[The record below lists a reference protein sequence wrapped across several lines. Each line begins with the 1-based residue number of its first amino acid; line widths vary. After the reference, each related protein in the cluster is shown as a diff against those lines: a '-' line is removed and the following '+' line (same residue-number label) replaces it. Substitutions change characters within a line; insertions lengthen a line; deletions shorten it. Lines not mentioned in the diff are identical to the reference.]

1 MQREKVSRFEFPSDK
16 ELSFLRAR
24 KQDFYT
30 RLGAAAA
37 SVEYRSVGFKQVDQ
51 WNAMFP
57 DSFANVGTNGT
68 LPSISVQ
75 SAQRIATVFTC
86 LNVRGETV
94 GSLPF
99 SSKINT
105 PTGAQVDYKSK
116 VHRLLHDRPCPNITA
131 FDFWSTIEKWKLAWG
146 NAYAEIIRDNN
157 YEPVELELCEPWEVK
172 MKENEETGDV
182 YYIYDKRVIR
192 STDMLHFKN
201 YSLDGEC
208 GISSIKQNAL
218 TMGMSLKLSQYNS
231 SLIGERPYGYLTSEK
246 KPKDLQQK
254 GEMRAAWD
262 KRGSFDDEKDFS
274 EKTTVK
280 TVGGI
285 PYLSG
290 GLEFKSFTLPADDV
304 AYIEASKMTDQDIY
318 AIFRIPPI
326 FAQNYERAPYNS
338 SEQQDIVF
346 AKYTLAS
353 IRAIEQECTE
363 KLYPESNKQTN
374 QRFAK
379 FSLQGLL
386 RGDTNTRKEFYTA
399 LFNIAAITANQI
411 CELEDMPTY
420 GPDGDK
426 HYVQGA
432 LVPVDMLADVLKGKN
447 AQPQQKR
454 EIEDEI
460 KKELREK
467 MKTKLNGHYADI
479 AEFLN

>member
-1 MQREKVSRFEFPSDK
+1 MQGEKPGIITRIAQRFGFTKIEK
-16 ELSFLRAR
+16 
-24 KQDFYT
+24 
-30 RLGAAAA
+30 
-37 SVEYRSVGFKQVDQ
+37 RSVGLKQFEQ

-57 DSFANVGTNGT
+57 SMFDNVGANGSV
-68 LPSISVQ
+68 PGVSVQ

-99 SSKINT
+99 SSKKVT
-105 PTGAQVDYKSK
+105 PKGSETEYKSK
-116 VHRLLHDRPCPNITA
+116 IHRLLHDRPNPNMTA
-131 FDFWSTIEKWKLAWG
+131 FDFWSTVEKLKLGWG
-146 NAYAEIIRDNN
+146 NAYAEIIRDSS
-157 YEPVELELCEPWEVK
+157 YEPYQFNILDSAQVDIKQSGTEI
-172 MKENEETGDV
+172 
-182 YYIYDKRVIR
+182 YYQIKDRIIR

-201 YSLDGEC
+201 YSQDGIC
-208 GISSIKQNAL
+208 GLSSIKQNAL

-254 GEMRAAWD
+254 GEQRASWD

-363 KLYPESNKQTN
+363 KLYPEANKVTN
-374 QRFAK
+374 ERFAK

-386 RGDTNTRKEFYTA
+386 RGDTNTRKEFYTG
-399 LFNIAAITANQI
+399 LFNVAAITPNQI

-432 LVPVDMLADVLKGKN
+432 LVPVDMLADVLKSKSAAP
-447 AQPQQKR
+447 AQTR
-454 EIEDEI
+454 AEIEGEV
-460 KKELREK
+460 KKLLREQ

-479 AEFLN
+479 AEYLN

>member
-1 MQREKVSRFEFPSDK
+1 MQGQKPSKGIITRIAERFGYSKIEKRTGGVGLTQTEAWQNIFP
-16 ELSFLRAR
+16 
-24 KQDFYT
+24 
-30 RLGAAAA
+30 G
-37 SVEYRSVGFKQVDQ
+37 
-51 WNAMFP
+51 MF
-57 DSFANVGTNGT
+57 DNVGTSST

-99 SSKINT
+99 SSKLNT
-105 PTGAQVDYKSK
+105 DTGAVTDYKSK
-116 VHRLLHDRPCPNITA
+116 VHRLLHDRPNPNITA

-146 NAYAEIIRDNN
+146 NAYARIVRDFN
-157 YEPVELELCEPWEVK
+157 YEPIMLELCEPWEVK
-172 MKENEETGDV
+172 MKEVEETDEIYYV
-182 YYIYDKRVIR
+182 YDDEIIR

-254 GEMRAAWD
+254 GEMRASWD

-274 EKTTVK
+274 NK
-280 TVGGI
+280 
-285 PYLSG
+285 SG

-363 KLYPESNKQTN
+363 KLYHESNKITN
-374 QRFAK
+374 KQFAK
-379 FSLQGLL
+379 FSMQGLL
-386 RGDTNTRKEFYTA
+386 RGDTNTRKEFYTG

-411 CELEDMPTY
+411 CEFEDLPTY

-447 AQPQQKR
+447 VQPQQKR
-454 EIEDEI
+454 EIEDEF

>member
-1 MQREKVSRFEFPSDK
+1 MQREKIKPFEFPSDK
-16 ELSFLRAR
+16 ELSFLTSR
-24 KQDFYT
+24 KQQFYT
-30 RLGAAAA
+30 RLGASAA
-37 SVEYRSVGFKQVDQ
+37 SIEYRSVGLKQVEAWQ
-51 WNAMFP
+51 AMFP
-57 DSFANVGTNGT
+57 SSFDNVGTNGT
-68 LPSISVQ
+68 LPSVSVP

-105 PTGAQVDYKSK
+105 KTGAVTEYASK
-116 VHRLLHDRPCPNITA
+116 VHRLIHDRPNPNITA
-131 FDFWSTIEKWKLAWG
+131 FDFWSTVEKWKLAWG
-146 NAYAEIIRDNN
+146 NAYVEIIRDSS
-157 YEPVELELCEPWEVK
+157 YEPIQFELREPWEVQ
-172 MKENEETGDV
+172 MKETESNEV
-182 YYIYDKRVIR
+182 YYVYDKRIIR

-254 GEMRAAWD
+254 GEMRSSWD

-274 EKTTVK
+274 EKSTVK

-363 KLYPESNKQTN
+363 KLYPESNKKTN

-379 FSLQGLL
+379 FSMQGLL
-386 RGDTNTRKEFYTA
+386 RGDTNTRKEFYTG

-411 CELEDMPTY
+411 CEFEDLPTY

-432 LVPVDMLADVLKGKN
+432 LVPVDMLADVLKGKT
-447 AQPQQKR
+447 AQPAQSR
-454 EIEDEI
+454 SEIEGEV
-460 KKELREK
+460 KKLLREQ